1 MRYIPN
7 EVAITTQSVL
17 DGMRIT
23 HAYYHSTDGIW
34 EFFPDQEWDYDDLR
48 LVAMEEIVNKDYRL
62 LDVILKMTEQKA
74 AIYDKDKQ
82 RWVIVPYSYTD

>member
-62 LDVILKMTEQKA
+62 LDRFFAKLAFFIIICNMVGVTPI
-74 AIYDKDKQ
+74 
-82 RWVIVPYSYTD
+82 